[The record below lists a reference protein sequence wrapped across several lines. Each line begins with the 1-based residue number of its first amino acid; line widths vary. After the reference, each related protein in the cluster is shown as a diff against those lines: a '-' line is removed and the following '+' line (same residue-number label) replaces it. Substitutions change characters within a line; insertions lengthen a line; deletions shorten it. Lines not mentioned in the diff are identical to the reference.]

1 VLPVLDD
8 LRPDPRFA
16 ELRCRIG
23 LSWATMASLGIPKRS
38 IVTLESLMRTHAPL
52 VALGIT
58 LGGLCASAQTPAS
71 SSGPRFEVVSVKPNR
86 SGDPH
91 GTAAVQPG
99 GRYAAVNITVSQ
111 LISEAYGLQS
121 GQLVGGPDWTRIERV
136 DITATAGGDLQG
148 GAGSGSSR
156 LQLMLQ
162 ALLTERFRLVVHRES
177 REQPIY
183 ALVLARSDRTL
194 GPKMR
199 ASTAACAGPSGPP
212 IFNAPVTCA
221 ARLGHG
227 RLSAADA
234 TLAQLA
240 TSLSSTVQRVV
251 RDRTGLMGRYSMEV
265 AFTPERMPQ
274 ASGTNAGATSPVSID
289 PNGTSIFT
297 ALQEELGL
305 KLESARGPVDIVV
318 IDSIERASAD

>member
-1 VLPVLDD
+1 
-8 LRPDPRFA
+8 
-16 ELRCRIG
+16 
-23 LSWATMASLGIPKRS
+23 
-38 IVTLESLMRTHAPL
+38 MRTAL
-52 VALGIT
+52 TVALGIT
-58 LGGLCASAQTPAS
+58 LGGVCASAQTPAS
-71 SSGPRFEVVSVKPNR
+71 SSVPRFEVVSVKPNR

-111 LISEAYGLQS
+111 LISDAYGLQS
-121 GQLVGGPDWTRIERV
+121 GQLVGGPDWIRIERV

-148 GAGSGSSR
+148 AVDGSSSSR

-162 ALLTERFRLVVHRES
+162 ALLAERFTLVVHRES

-183 ALVLARSDRTL
+183 ALVLARSDGTL

-199 ASTAACAGPSGPP
+199 ASTADCAGPSGPP
-212 IFNAPVTCA
+212 IFNAPVKCA

-234 TLAQLA
+234 TMAQVA

-251 RDRTGLMGRYSMEV
+251 RDRTGLTGRYSMEV
-265 AFTPERMPQ
+265 SFTPERMPQ
-274 ASGTNAGATSPVSID
+274 APGPNAGAASPVSID
-289 PNGTSIFT
+289 PNGGSIFT
-297 ALQEELGL
+297 VLQEELGL
-305 KLESARGPVDIVV
+305 KLESSRGPVDVVV
-318 IDSIERASAD
+318 IDSIGRATTD

>member
-1 VLPVLDD
+1 
-8 LRPDPRFA
+8 
-16 ELRCRIG
+16 
-23 LSWATMASLGIPKRS
+23 
-38 IVTLESLMRTHAPL
+38 L

-71 SSGPRFEVVSVKPNR
+71 SLPPRFDVISVKPNK

-111 LISEAYGLQS
+111 LISDAYGLQS
-121 GQLVGGPDWTRIERV
+121 GQLVGGPDWIRIERV
-136 DITATAGGDLQG
+136 DITATAGGDIQPAVDAS
-148 GAGSGSSR
+148 GAST
-156 LQLMLQ
+156 LQLMLR
-162 ALLTERFRLVVHRES
+162 ALLAERFTLVVHRES

-183 ALVLARSDRTL
+183 ALVLARSDGTL

-199 ASTAACAGPSGPP
+199 ASTADCATPSGPP
-212 IFNAPVTCA
+212 IFNAPVMCA

-234 TLAQLA
+234 TMAQLA
-240 TSLSSTVQRVV
+240 TTLSSTVQRVV
-251 RDRTGLMGRYSMEV
+251 RDRTGLTGRYSMDV
-265 AFTPERMPQ
+265 SFTPERMPQ
-274 ASGTNAGATSPVSID
+274 APGSSAGATSPVSID

-297 ALQEELGL
+297 VLQEELGL
-305 KLESARGPVDIVV
+305 KLESVRGPVDIVI
-318 IDSIERASAD
+318 IDSIERATTD

>member
-1 VLPVLDD
+1 
-8 LRPDPRFA
+8 
-16 ELRCRIG
+16 
-23 LSWATMASLGIPKRS
+23 
-38 IVTLESLMRTHAPL
+38 MRTPLPL

-71 SSGPRFEVVSVKPNR
+71 SSRPRFEVVSVKPNK

-111 LISEAYGLQS
+111 LISDAYGLQS
-121 GQLVGGPDWTRIERV
+121 GQLVGGPDWIRIERV

-148 GAGSGSSR
+148 AVDGSGPSR

-183 ALVLARSDRTL
+183 ALVVARSDGTL
-194 GPKMR
+194 GSKMR
-199 ASTAACAGPSGPP
+199 ASTADCAGPSGPP

-234 TLAQLA
+234 TMAQVA
-240 TSLSSTVQRVV
+240 TTLSSTVQRVV
-251 RDRTGLMGRYSMEV
+251 RDRTGLRGRYSLDV
-265 AFTPERMPQ
+265 SFTPERMPQ
-274 ASGTNAGATSPVSID
+274 ASGSNAGATTQLAID
-289 PNGTSIFT
+289 PNGSSIFT
-297 ALQEELGL
+297 VLQEELGL
-305 KLESARGPVDIVV
+305 KLESARAPVDIVV
-318 IDSIERASAD
+318 IDSIERATTD

>member
-1 VLPVLDD
+1 
-8 LRPDPRFA
+8 
-16 ELRCRIG
+16 
-23 LSWATMASLGIPKRS
+23 
-38 IVTLESLMRTHAPL
+38 MRTHAPL

-71 SSGPRFEVVSVKPNR
+71 SSGPRFEVASVKPNK

-91 GTAAVQPG
+91 GTVVVQPG
-99 GRYAAVNITVSQ
+99 GRYAAVNVTVNQ
-111 LISEAYGLQS
+111 LIADAYGLQS

-136 DITATAGGDLQG
+136 DVTATAGGEVQL
-148 GAGSGSSR
+148 GAVDGSASGSGSST

-162 ALLTERFRLVVHRES
+162 ALLTERFKLVVHRES
-177 REQPIY
+177 REQSIY
-183 ALVLARSDRTL
+183 ALVLARSDGTL

-199 ASTAACAGPSGPP
+199 VSMADCTAAARGRAGEPPPGPP
-212 IFNAPVTCA
+212 SFTAPVTCA
-221 ARLGHG
+221 VRVGHG
-227 RLSAADA
+227 RLTAGDA
-234 TLAQLA
+234 TLGQLA
-240 TSLSSTVQRVV
+240 ASLSSTVQRVV

-274 ASGTNAGATSPVSID
+274 ASGTNAGATSPVAID

-297 ALQEELGL
+297 VLQEELGL
-305 KLESARGPVDIVV
+305 KLESARGPVDVVV

>member
-1 VLPVLDD
+1 
-8 LRPDPRFA
+8 
-16 ELRCRIG
+16 
-23 LSWATMASLGIPKRS
+23 
-38 IVTLESLMRTHAPL
+38 MRTHLPL

-58 LGGLCASAQTPAS
+58 LGGLCTPAQTPAS
-71 SSGPRFEVVSVKPNR
+71 SSRPRFEVVSIKPNR

-91 GTAAVQPG
+91 GTAVVQPG
-99 GRYAAVNITVSQ
+99 GRYTAVNITVSQ

-136 DITATAGGDLQG
+136 DITATVGGDIG
-148 GAGSGSSR
+148 PGAVDGSGSFSGSSR

-162 ALLTERFRLVVHRES
+162 ALLTERFTLVVHRES

-183 ALVLARSDRTL
+183 ALVLARNDGTL

-199 ASTAACAGPSGPP
+199 VSTADCAARSDQPLPGPP
-212 IFNAPVTCA
+212 SFNAPVTCA

-234 TLAQLA
+234 TMAQLA
-240 TSLSSTVQRVV
+240 ASLSSTVQRVV

-265 AFTPERMPQ
+265 SFTPERMPQ
-274 ASGTNAGATSPVSID
+274 APGPTPGPGAGATSPLSID

-297 ALQEELGL
+297 VLQEELGL
-305 KLESARGPVDIVV
+305 KLESARGPVDVVV
-318 IDSIERASAD
+318 IDSIERATTD